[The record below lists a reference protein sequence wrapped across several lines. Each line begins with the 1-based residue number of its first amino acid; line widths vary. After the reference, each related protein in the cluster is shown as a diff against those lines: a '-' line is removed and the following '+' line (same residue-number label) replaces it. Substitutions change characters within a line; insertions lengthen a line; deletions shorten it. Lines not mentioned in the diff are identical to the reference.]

1 MSGLNV
7 PGFTIK
13 KEATRLRR
21 GSFGSVG
28 SNKSSGRRGKE
39 DQLISKTDDNFVE
52 QAHKEHVAQ
61 SFDEMRVAL
70 EEVDNSRK
78 VSRKKALQLS
88 KASTQIAEA
97 TQTAQELSKLALSH
111 LHRELPERNV
121 TLKELEELK
130 GKEDTLNELSGD
142 GEDMSQISEASSAPS
157 SKEKGLSLL
166 DSMQQLSKATRAIV
180 ARKDVLESQVRAL
193 RDEYIKEKR
202 AFEQRLQDALA
213 EMERLREQKRRAEL
227 QTSEVR
233 MEYDQQIKQLK
244 AQAEDAQQSLRAL
257 EAANT
262 KLKAS
267 VEDKETALMQVPRL
281 EEEYLRT
288 ARKLVVKK
296 ERVVQQKTLAMK
308 KMEGDVNKA
317 AFWQQKA
324 VLLGEENLALK
335 TELADFKRCNIQA
348 LTKLQ
353 WELQQETSKNRPHNK
368 HAHTRA
374 VSTTDSADS
383 PRKKSIAVAP
393 THSAYTAHMG
403 HTGHT
408 AHTAHTGHVS
418 LARGT
423 EMSDEAHIQQFHE
436 AEIARLKEVVE
447 GLRDH
452 NRSLT
457 LKLAHARSY
466 PLLNTRPEPDEDD
479 LEDGKHGLEAELEA
493 LFHPENEEEE
503 DAYGDDRETRAERES
518 EEARAAQ
525 RRIER
530 AINMNEAYKNKL
542 AQLRSARP
550 GSEHFKTMRRLKG
563 GRASPLKANHSERGG
578 Y

>member
-61 SFDEMRVAL
+61 SFDEMRIAL

-97 TQTAQELSKLALSH
+97 TQTAQELSELALSH
-111 LHRELPERNV
+111 LHRELPARNV

-166 DSMQQLSKATRAIV
+166 DSMQQLSKATRALV

-213 EMERLREQKRRAEL
+213 EMERLREQKRSAEL

-348 LTKLQ
+348 VTKLQ

-383 PRKKSIAVAP
+383 PRKKSIARVAS
-393 THSAYTAHMG
+393 T

-408 AHTAHTGHVS
+408 GQTGHVS

-479 LEDGKHGLEAELEA
+479 LEDDKHGLEAELEA

-503 DAYGDDRETRAERES
+503 DAYGDGDDRETRAERES

-563 GRASPLKANHSERGG
+563 SRASPLKANHSERGG
-578 Y
+578 D